1 VKGFE
6 NKVVIVTGAARG
18 IGRATVTAFAEEG
31 ATVIATD
38 ILVDELDGL
47 VGELAS
53 SCGKVEGLRQDVT
66 DAAAWPRLMADIVAR
81 HGRVDV
87 LVNNAGIAI
96 IGSIED
102 QTLEEWRLTEK
113 VNVESV
119 FLGTQSA
126 IAVMKAHGG
135 AIINVASI
143 AGNVGE
149 PKLAAYN
156 ASKGAVKLL
165 TVNAALHCAHSG
177 YPIRI
182 NSVHP
187 GYTDTPLVSN
197 AIGTMR
203 KHEGEAFTAEI
214 IAHIPVGRLA
224 LPVEVAGPIL
234 FLASDAASYMTGSAL
249 IVDGGYTAA

>member
-1 VKGFE
+1 MKGLKG
-6 NKVVIVTGAARG
+6 KVVIVTGAARG

-38 ILVDELDGL
+38 ILDDELAAL
-47 VGELAS
+47 VHELKQNG
-53 SCGKVEGLRQDVT
+53 GKVEGLHQDVT
-66 DAAAWPRLMADIVAR
+66 DAAAWPRLLADIVAD

-96 IGSIED
+96 IGNIEE
-102 QTLEEWRLTEK
+102 QTLDEWRLTEK

-119 FLGTQSA
+119 FLGTQAA
-126 IAVMKAHGG
+126 IAVMKVNGG

-149 PKLAAYN
+149 PRLAAYN

-165 TVNAALHCAHSG
+165 TINAALHCAQSG
-177 YPIRI
+177 YPIRV

-197 AIGTMR
+197 AISTMA
-203 KHEGEAFTAEI
+203 KDEGEAFAAEI
-214 IAHIPVGRLA
+214 VAHIPMRRLA
-224 LPVEVAGPIL
+224 ASPEIAGPIL
-234 FLASDAASYMTGSAL
+234 FLASDLASYMTGSAL

>member
-1 VKGFE
+1 MKGLE
-6 NKVVIVTGAARG
+6 NKVVLVTGAARG
-18 IGRATVTAFAEEG
+18 IGRATVAAFAEEG

-38 ILVDELDGL
+38 ILDDELDML
-47 VGELAS
+47 VGEMAAS
-53 SCGKVEGLRQDVT
+53 RGKVEGMHQDVT
-66 DAAAWPRLMADIVAR
+66 DPAAWSQIIAGIVAR
-81 HGRVDV
+81 HGRLDV

-96 IGSIED
+96 VGSIED
-102 QTLEEWRLTEK
+102 QALDEWQLTQK

-119 FLGTQSA
+119 FLGTKSA
-126 IAVMKAHGG
+126 IAAMKTHGG
-135 AIINVASI
+135 AIINVASV

-165 TVNAALHCAHSG
+165 TINAALHCAQSG

-197 AIGTMR
+197 AIGTMPTD
-203 KHEGEAFTAEI
+203 EGEAFTAEI

-224 LPVEVAGPIL
+224 LPEEVAGPIL